1 MSRCVIIDIV
11 FIIPGAACI
20 LYQYEQQPTTT
31 AAHISTLATTAAA
44 AARAAV
50 HSIYNQQSASG
61 DTIINEGKCEEA
73 S

>member
-44 AARAAV
+44 SAAG
-50 HSIYNQQSASG
+50 SG
-61 DTIINEGKCEEA
+61 TFYLQPTISQWRHNNKRGEV
-73 S
+73 